1 MSNFEKLKK
10 QTRLVF
16 AEENPEE
23 TKEQIIQKEQNALND
38 FIAGLDKEVYED
50 LSKFPLKYPKK
61 ITYPDSIKLD
71 DFIIL
76 SVKDEFYLFPKML
89 EEKLSDYIELKKYFT
104 ETSLPRFHFKKILT
118 PLNKDKREEYFT
130 EYEKNFYFWEFIWIA
145 VIMSAIICM
154 LVSTL
159 VAFISLGV
167 IFVTTFVTMFFG
179 ERMSQLKAEIKY
191 INNEE
196 KFNKILPKLKTL
208 NFPLEFFDKNLNDII
223 IYP

>member
-1 MSNFEKLKK
+1 MNNFEKLKK
-10 QTRLVF
+10 QTMFVF
-16 AEENPEE
+16 AEENSEE

-38 FIAGLDKEVYED
+38 FITNLDKEVYEN

-76 SVKDEFYLFPKML
+76 SAKDEFYLFPKIL
-89 EEKLSDYIELKKYFT
+89 EEKLTDYVELKKYFT
-104 ETSLPRFHFKKILT
+104 DTHLPKFHYKKILT

-130 EYEKNFYFWEFIWIA
+130 EYEENFYFWEFIWIA
-145 VIMSAIICM
+145 IFMSAIICM
-154 LVSTL
+154 LISTL
-159 VAFISLGV
+159 VAVISLGV
-167 IFVTTFVTMFFG
+167 IFVTTFITMFFG

-208 NFPLEFFDKNLNDII
+208 NFPLGFFDKNICNIK
-223 IYP
+223 IY